1 METSANNFKGW
12 TLTQAGTVKGISA
25 ITNSTGTTIVYAIR
39 SDQQVYVESANNPWS
54 TWKLTTPGT
63 FLGADVVMASL
74 PALSIGASV
83 PIYSPGGTP
92 ILVAPTATLT
102 TGDGTFANSTLT
114 VADTSPYVN
123 DRINIESADGLVVSG
138 KSLIFDGTTIGTFTA
153 GRTVTITFNA
163 AATQAGILAVVQNI
177 TFTNIVPTPMIA
189 NRPISFTMKVGSLG
203 YLVTTTQT
211 VELMPPP
218 SLSVSAPA
226 TTYKSGGAP
235 IVVAPTAAPS
245 IGTGAYANSSLTVA
259 DTSPYV
265 NDRLGIASSGGLVV
279 SGKSLIFNGIV
290 IGSITTDGNRTL
302 TFTFNANATQAVIL
316 AVAENITFSNIVA
329 KPMLGK
335 RAISFHLRVG
345 STGYVVSATDTVQV
359 VA

>member
-1 METSANNFKGW
+1 MRFARTSKSMSNRPKSLVDLEVDHARH
-12 TLTQAGTVKGISA
+12 VSC
-25 ITNSTGTTIVYAIR
+25 
-39 SDQQVYVESANNPWS
+39 
-54 TWKLTTPGT
+54 
-63 FLGADVVMASL
+63 ADVVMASL
-74 PALSIGASV
+74 PALSMGASV
-83 PIYSPGGTP
+83 PIYSPGGANSGCP
-92 ILVAPTATLT
+92 
-102 TGDGTFANSTLT
+102 DGHADHRRRAFANSTLT

-189 NRPISFTMKVGSLG
+189 NRPISFIDESRQPGLSRHDDANRG
-203 YLVTTTQT
+203 ADA
-211 VELMPPP
+211 PP

-226 TTYKSGGAP
+226 TTYKSGSAP
-235 IVVAPTAAPS
+235 IVVAPTAALS

-302 TFTFNANATQAVIL
+302 TFTFNANTTQAVIL

-359 VA
+359 VANA